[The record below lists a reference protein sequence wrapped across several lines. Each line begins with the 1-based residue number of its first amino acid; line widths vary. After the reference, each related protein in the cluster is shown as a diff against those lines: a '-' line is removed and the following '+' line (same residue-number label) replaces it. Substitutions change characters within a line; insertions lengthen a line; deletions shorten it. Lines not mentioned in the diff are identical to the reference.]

1 MLFVIV
7 CFWIGLFCVVF
18 MLLSDVERAVLNLL
32 LRDSSIGVKGLAER
46 LGRSRNYVARL
57 VNGLFERGILRGY
70 SVVLNPLRVLFD
82 RSVFLFV
89 KTNPHEVDVVRGLL
103 SLPEIQVLDGI
114 SGEYSL
120 LGLFRFRS
128 PSEFGVFLSGLDRLM
143 VVSRFKKYRL
153 VEVLATFK
161 ESGFVI
167 PDSVGGFY
175 SLSEFDWRLLGVL
188 RRQVGRS
195 PFSQTDIAKRLGVSQ
210 PVVSRSIS
218 RLRRENVIVGY
229 TANIDFSVV
238 GLGVKFYLEIRV
250 DPRSYLSVA
259 KRLCGFDEVWSL
271 YRSGEEYGLM
281 AVIRVRDV
289 KHYNELLLKVFEM
302 DDIIDT
308 YSSVVFQEWM

>member
-1 MLFVIV
+1 M
-7 CFWIGLFCVVF
+7 
-18 MLLSDVERAVLNLL
+18 SDIERAVLNLL
-32 LRDSSIGVKGLAER
+32 LKDSSVGVKGLAEM
-46 LGRSRNYVARL
+46 LGKSRNYVARL
-57 VNGLFERGILRGY
+57 ISGLFERGFLKGY

-103 SLPEIQVLDGI
+103 KLPEIQALDGI
-114 SGEYSL
+114 SGEFSL

-128 PSEFGVFLSGLDRLM
+128 PSEFSVFLSGLDQLM
-143 VVSRFKKYRL
+143 VFSRFKKYRL

-167 PDSVGGFY
+167 PDSVGGY
-175 SLSEFDWRLLGVL
+175 YGLSEFDWRLLGIL
-188 RRQVGRS
+188 RRQVGRM
-195 PFSQTDIAKRLGVSQ
+195 PYSQTDLARMLGVSQ
-210 PVVSRSIS
+210 PVISRSIS
-218 RLRRENVIVGY
+218 RLRMENVIVGY
-229 TANIDFSVV
+229 TANIDFSAI

-259 KRLCGFDEVWSL
+259 KKLCGFDEVWSL

-289 KHYNELLLKVFEM
+289 KHYNELLLKIFEM

-308 YSSVVFQEWM
+308 YSCVVFQEWV